1 MTVPRIST
9 GIPELDDVLKGGF
22 PAHSIN
28 VIMGSPGTGKTI
40 LAEQIAFA
48 NATPERPAL
57 FLSTLSEPLEKF
69 VAHGQTFA
77 FFDPAKVGGSVFYDD
92 LGVTLRDRGLA
103 ALPAVVSELIAQ
115 HHPGV
120 IVIDSFKALS
130 SLGGDDSARRVIIFD
145 LASVLST
152 FECTSFL
159 VGEYGPE
166 AVAELSEFAIAD
178 SVVQLMKY
186 HSGMREQRFVRVE
199 KLRGS
204 DAVPGMHAFR
214 IDGEGMR
221 VFPRL
226 LTPTLTPD
234 YADRLERVPTGV
246 PGLDEMI
253 EGGFWRGSTT
263 LLAGPSGSGKTAIS
277 LHFVQ
282 AGERRGERGL
292 YVGFQENPVQLR
304 RTLVNFG
311 WIPDATA
318 VMPFEHLYRSPV
330 EMQLDEVVL
339 EIFRRVRDRKVQRVV
354 IDAIG
359 DLKRASFDHA
369 RFTEYMYSLTQWAAV
384 ERVTCLFTYE
394 LTQLFDPSRFSE
406 EEISNMSD
414 NILLLRL
421 AASTRTDRSLR
432 IIKTRNSGHDS
443 REMLLNITSR
453 GVSIE
458 GEARD
463 GASPR
468 EPTP

>member
-1 MTVPRIST
+1 MAVPRIST
-9 GIPELDDVLKGGF
+9 GIAELDDVLQGGF

-40 LAEQIAFA
+40 LAEQIVFA

-57 FLSTLSEPLEKF
+57 YLSTLSEPLEKF
-69 VAHGQTFA
+69 VAHGQTFG
-77 FFDPAKVGGSVFYDD
+77 FFDPAKVGSSVFYDD

-103 ALPAVVSELIAQ
+103 ALPVVVSELIAQ

-130 SLGGDDSARRVIIFD
+130 SLGGDDAARRLITFD

-186 HSGMREQRFVRVE
+186 HSGMREQRFIRVE

-204 DAVPGMHAFR
+204 GAVPGMHAFQL
-214 IDGEGMR
+214 DDTGMR

-226 LTPTLTPD
+226 LTPHVTPD
-234 YADRLERVPTGV
+234 YVDRLERVPTGIE
-246 PGLDEMI
+246 GLDEMV

-263 LLAGPSGSGKTAIS
+263 LLAGPSGSGKTALS

-282 AGERRGERGL
+282 AGAKQGERGL

-311 WIPDATA
+311 WIADTSEEL
-318 VMPFEHLYRSPV
+318 PFEHLYSSPV

-339 EIFRRVRDRKVQRVV
+339 EIFRRVRARRVQRVV

-359 DLKRASFDHA
+359 DLKRASFDHP
-369 RFTEYMYSLTQWAAV
+369 RFTEYMYSLTQWAAI
-384 ERVTCLFTYE
+384 ERVTCL
-394 LTQLFDPSRFSE
+394 LTHEIPQLFDLSRLSE

-414 NILLLRL
+414 NILVLRL
-421 AASTRTDRSLR
+421 SASARTDRALR

-443 REMLLNITSR
+443 RERIVKITSQ

-463 GASPR
+463 SLDSR
-468 EPTP
+468 ERLP